1 MYFSFSQITNR
12 FSLANSVFGVL
23 IDSFG
28 FGILYVTSAIS
39 FVGCCLVFYFYAKS
53 DDTATA
59 IPLEEIASSKAEHS
73 EEEETFTDE
82 DNQAINEKKLSFFLL
97 LATLYNQP
105 TRLLNISYM
114 IALLMLYIGMSVVE
128 NLIFLYFE
136 FLGGS
141 NTLCGITVAITVL
154 FELPIFHY
162 APYILRW
169 MKSPVW
175 MFQAG
180 CLAYVVRVV
189 GYSII
194 PVSHAPWVLVLEPL
208 HGITIGFVLTGS
220 VAFVDSLMPTGY
232 ESSGQG
238 FLSSVTGLGQFFGLC
253 IGGVLEGRVL
263 YRVLAGIVS
272 FGSLILHI
280 GYHFSIKFA
289 TEESNSSNG
298 LQLKRVEA
306 KVIKRK
312 CSDIAVDTLYT
323 KVAKPEVLGSKNHAF
338 DIT

>member
-1 MYFSFSQITNR
+1 MLIWFSFSQITNQ
-12 FSLANSVFGVL
+12 FSLANSVFGAL

-28 FGILYVTSAIS
+28 FGILYVTSVIS
-39 FVGCCLVFYFYAKS
+39 FLGCCLVFYFYAKS
-53 DDTATA
+53 EYATA
-59 IPLEEIASSKAEHS
+59 AISLEEIAVSETGNS

-82 DNQAINEKKLSFFLL
+82 DYQTVNEKLSFFSLIT
-97 LATLYNQP
+97 TLYNQP
-105 TRLLNISYM
+105 RHLLNISYM
-114 IALLMLYIGMSVVE
+114 IALFMLHIGMSVVE

-162 APYILRW
+162 APFILKW

-180 CLAYVVRVV
+180 CIAYVVRVV

-194 PVSHAPWVLVLEPL
+194 PESHAPWVLILEPL
-208 HGITIGFVLTGS
+208 HGVTIGFVLTGS
-220 VAFVDSLMPTGY
+220 VAFVDSLMPKGY

-280 GYHFSIKFA
+280 GNYFSINLA
-289 TEESNSSNG
+289 TEDSNSSDG
-298 LQLKRVEA
+298 FQLKRMEA
-306 KVIKRK
+306 NVVKRK
-312 CSDIAVDTLYT
+312 CSDIAVDRPSYT
-323 KVAKPEVLGSKNHAF
+323 KVAEPEVLGK
-338 DIT
+338 

>member
-1 MYFSFSQITNR
+1 MVLILTNNKP
-12 FSLANSVFGVL
+12 FSLANSVFGAL
-23 IDSFG
+23 IDFFG
-28 FGILYVTSAIS
+28 FGILYVTSVIS
-39 FVGCCLVFYFYAKS
+39 FLGCCLVFYFYAKS
-53 DDTATA
+53 DHTTAA
-59 IPLEEIASSKAEHS
+59 ISLEEIAASETENS

-82 DNQAINEKKLSFFLL
+82 DTQTINEKLSFFSLIT
-97 LATLYNQP
+97 TLYNQP
-105 TRLLNISYM
+105 RRLLNISYV
-114 IALLMLYIGMSVVE
+114 IALFMLYIGMSVVE

-162 APYILRW
+162 APFILKW
-169 MKSPVW
+169 TKSPVW

-180 CLAYVVRVV
+180 CIAYVVRVV

-194 PVSHAPWVLVLEPL
+194 PESHAPWVLILEPL
-208 HGITIGFVLTGS
+208 HGVTIGFVLTGS
-220 VAFVDSLMPTGY
+220 VAFVDSLMPKGC

-280 GYHFSIKFA
+280 GNYFSINLA

-298 LQLKRVEA
+298 FQLKRMEA
-306 KVIKRK
+306 NVVKRK
-312 CSDIAVDTLYT
+312 CSDIVVDRPSYT
-323 KVAKPEVLGSKNHAF
+323 KVAEPEVLGSKNHAF